1 MRFTQDAARM
11 AASAHVE
18 IRRWEGGSG
27 RLPGEQAVT
36 DAERRAPQGA
46 VRSAEPGAGRWRG
59 PPSARERSGRYGVNR
74 GCGSV
79 PSSAGQMPACRDLG
93 SRRPRRRRHG
103 SRAPTFPLPSSAV
116 RARWQGRG
124 SCEAEA
130 RPVGAWPSIWSP
142 QRRCVKVAAATALVT
157 EPRQRP
163 PGSLPAAFHLSRQNH
178 KLHAWWRSPSRARS
192 SVRPAASRSRSRC
205 PRTRVFISTSAGLAT
220 TCSGRTRATAA
231 SSAHTPPRPVPR
243 GNWRPALPSC
253 EAKAE
258 PSAGLG

>member
-1 MRFTQDAARM
+1 MVW
-11 AASAHVE
+11 SP
-18 IRRWEGGSG
+18 RRLV
-27 RLPGEQAVT
+27 RC
-36 DAERRAPQGA
+36 RRAGTLDRDDRGVA
-46 VRSAEPGAGRWRG
+46 VMGLGHQLFPCRAQQCEHGGKGEDPAKPKPGRWRM
-59 PPSARERSGRYGVNR
+59 AVKK
-74 GCGSV
+74 
-79 PSSAGQMPACRDLG
+79 
-93 SRRPRRRRHG
+93 RP
-103 SRAPTFPLPSSAV
+103 
-116 RARWQGRG
+116 
-124 SCEAEA
+124 
-130 RPVGAWPSIWSP
+130 P